1 MPPTRHPPL
10 RVVRR
15 VDRTVEAPHV
25 ATIRLMRLAADTR
38 FIVAAWLA
46 TRGLIVA
53 LIFLV
58 SRGDVSHMQDVGYY
72 HEVARHLLD
81 TRTMPA
87 TEMWQYP
94 PGATVVL
101 LIPQLAG
108 DAGYGIAFV
117 AFMVACDATITWLL
131 ARAARSNGSLLGL
144 WGWLLLMPA
153 MREYPLLR
161 FDMVPTLCAVAALLF
176 AVRRPALFG
185 ALAGLGALIKAW
197 PIVVLGAE
205 WRLRRLAI
213 AAIVAGAVLF
223 GGIAVAEQVFG
234 PQDRALDNQAG
245 RGLQN
250 EAVAASPWHFVGSV
264 NGDGAP
270 LHYGSGA
277 TEINDR
283 RAERVADALR
293 WATAAVGVLL
303 AAWWALRALLLRR
316 DPDRRSWLASN
327 AAGADL
333 VTVGVLLAIVTSRVL
348 SPQFMVWLL
357 AVAAISMTFPNTRLR
372 RPFVLIALATICT
385 AGVLRYPEVLVARNL
400 LLAIASIDALV
411 LLWTGLRARDD
422 VDRQVV
428 DLLDAQSATPR
439 DADHVVDA
447 PTLA

>member
-1 MPPTRHPPL
+1 
-10 RVVRR
+10 
-15 VDRTVEAPHV
+15 
-25 ATIRLMRLAADTR
+25 MRLAADTR
-38 FIVAAWLA
+38 FVVAAWLA

-94 PGATVVL
+94 PGATLVL

-108 DAGYGIAFV
+108 DAAYGIAFV

-131 ARAARSNGSLLGL
+131 ARAARTNGSLLGL
-144 WGWLLLMPA
+144 WAWLLLMPA

-176 AVRRPALFG
+176 VVRRPVLFG
-185 ALAGLGALIKAW
+185 ALAGLGTLIKAW

-205 WRLRRLAI
+205 WRVRRLLL
-213 AAIVAGAVLF
+213 AAVVAGAVLF

-277 TEINDR
+277 TEINDP

-293 WATAAVGVLL
+293 WATAAAGVLL

-316 DPDRRSWLASN
+316 DSRADGPSHRSWLASN

-348 SPQFMVWLL
+348 SPQFMVWML
-357 AVAAISMTFPNTRLR
+357 AVAAISMTFPDTRLR
-372 RPFVLIALATICT
+372 RPFVFIALATICT
-385 AGVLRYPEVLVARNL
+385 AGVLRYPEVLVLRNVL
-400 LLAIASIDALV
+400 LTLAAIDATWR
-411 LLWTGLRARDD
+411 LWTGLRVRDD
-422 VDRQVV
+422 VDREVV
-428 DLLDAQSATPR
+428 DLLDVQPAAPR
-439 DADHVVDA
+439 DADHVADA

>member
-1 MPPTRHPPL
+1 
-10 RVVRR
+10 
-15 VDRTVEAPHV
+15 
-25 ATIRLMRLAADTR
+25 MRLPADTR
-38 FIVAAWLA
+38 WIVATWLA

-58 SRGDVSHMQDVGYY
+58 SRGDIGHMQDVGYY

-108 DAGYGIAFV
+108 DAAYGIAFV
-117 AFMVACDATITWLL
+117 AFMVACDALITWLL
-131 ARAARSNGSLLGL
+131 ARASRSNGSQLGL
-144 WGWLLLMPA
+144 WAWLLLMPA

-161 FDMVPTLCAVAALLF
+161 FDLFPTLCAVAALLF
-176 AVRRPALFG
+176 VVRRPVLFG
-185 ALAGLGALIKAW
+185 ALAGLGALVKAW

-205 WRLRRLAI
+205 WRPRRLAL

-223 GGIAVAEQVFG
+223 GGIAAAEQVFG

-250 EAVAASPWHFVGSV
+250 EAVAASPWHLAGSL
-264 NGDGAP
+264 NGKGAP

-277 TEINDR
+277 TEIDDPR
-283 RAERVADALR
+283 SERVADSLR
-293 WATAAVGVLL
+293 WATALVGVLL
-303 AAWWALRALLLRR
+303 AAWWALRALVLRR
-316 DPDRRSWLASN
+316 DPSRRSWLASN

-348 SPQFMVWLL
+348 SPQFMVWML
-357 AVAAISMTFPNTRLR
+357 AVAAVSLTFPNTRLR
-372 RPFVLIALATICT
+372 RPFVFIALATICT
-385 AGVLRYPEVLVARNL
+385 AGVLRYPEVLVARNA
-400 LLAIASIDALV
+400 LLAIASIDALA
-411 LLWTGLRARDD
+411 LLWLGLRARDD

-428 DLLDAQSATPR
+428 DLLDVQSAATR
-439 DADHVVDA
+439 DAHDVVDA

>member
-1 MPPTRHPPL
+1 MHR
-10 RVVRR
+10 
-15 VDRTVEAPHV
+15 
-25 ATIRLMRLAADTR
+25 AADTR
-38 FIVAAWLA
+38 WIVATWLA

-58 SRGDVSHMQDVGYY
+58 SHGHVGHMQDVGYY
-72 HEVARHLLD
+72 HDVARHLLD

-101 LIPQLAG
+101 LVPQLAG

-117 AFMVACDATITWLL
+117 LCMVACDAAITWLL
-131 ARAARSNGSLLGL
+131 ARAARTNRSLLGL
-144 WGWLLLMPA
+144 WAWLLLMPA

-161 FDMVPTLCAVAALLF
+161 FDLAPTLCAVAALLF
-176 AVRRPALFG
+176 VVRRPVLFG

-205 WRLRRLAI
+205 WRLRQLIVAS
-213 AAIVAGAVLF
+213 IVAGAVLF
-223 GGIAVAEQVFG
+223 GGITAAEQVFG

-250 EAVAASPWHFVGSV
+250 EAVAASPWHLVGSI
-264 NGDGAP
+264 NGAGAP

-277 TEINDR
+277 TEIDDP
-283 RAERVADALR
+283 RAERVADSLR
-293 WATAAVGVLL
+293 WLTAAVGIML
-303 AAWWALRALLLRR
+303 AAWWVLRSLLLRR
-316 DPDRRSWLASN
+316 DGARPRSRWLAST

-357 AVAAISMTFPNTRLR
+357 AVAAVSLSFPDTRLR
-372 RPFVLIALATICT
+372 RPFVFIALATICT
-385 AGVLRYPEVLVARNL
+385 AGVLRYPEVLVARNVL
-400 LLAIASIDALV
+400 LVIASIDAV
-411 LLWTGLRARDD
+411 TLLWLGLRRRDD

-428 DLLDAQSATPR
+428 DLLDVQSATAR
-439 DADHVVDA
+439 DAHDVADA